1 MLAMILAHAGGE
13 DGTLFLLAFAPVG
26 VILLIGFV
34 IVLRPV
40 VNSMGQPQPR
50 EEDLADRLLGEEE
63 AQRVRSQNRRRRGI
77 RRRVLRD
84 HLHLSRRSGSG
95 VDQD

>member
-1 MLAMILAHAGGE
+1 MLAMILAHAGGD

-26 VILLIGFV
+26 VILLVGFV

-40 VNSMGQPQPR
+40 VNSIGQPQPVKR

-63 AQRVRSQNRRRRGI
+63 AQRMRSRSRRRRGI
-77 RRRVLRD
+77 RRRLVRAHLTRD
-84 HLHLSRRSGSG
+84 ADKG
-95 VDQD
+95 

>member
-26 VILLIGFV
+26 VILLVGFV

-40 VNSMGQPQPR
+40 VNAIGQPQPRER

-63 AQRVRSQNRRRRGI
+63 AERVRSQGRRRRGV
-77 RRRVLRD
+77 RRRLVRA
-84 HLHLSRRSGSG
+84 HLARRSDRD
-95 VDQD
+95 V